1 MAGDAIGDSTLTD
14 CSSTADVTAEGTA
27 TSVVYVGGL
36 IGEGYLNTMVDGCTA
51 SGNVTMTGD
60 MQDEDT
66 IALGGL
72 IGWMNGTASNSSAKG
87 NVSNESTGMA
97 GRIYVGGFAGM
108 LSDPAEDCEATGSV
122 NNTGEAEN
130 VYVGEFSGNDAM

>member
-1 MAGDAIGDSTLTD
+1 MR
-14 CSSTADVTAEGTA
+14 
-27 TSVVYVGGL
+27 
-36 IGEGYLNTMVDGCTA
+36 
-51 SGNVTMTGD
+51 
-60 MQDEDT
+60 DENAP
-66 IALGGL
+66 IALGSL

-87 NVSNESTGMA
+87 NVSNRSTGMA

>member
-1 MAGDAIGDSTLTD
+1 M
-14 CSSTADVTAEGTA
+14 
-27 TSVVYVGGL
+27 GGL
-36 IGEGYLNTMVDGCTA
+36 IGEGYLNTTVDGCTA

-108 LSDPAEDCEATGSV
+108 LSDPAEDCEAT
-122 NNTGEAEN
+122 EA
-130 VYVGEFSGNDAM
+130 